1 MTSVGR
7 CTRSTMPAIVIVLPV
22 PVAPRSVT
30 MRSPWVSAS
39 AASSMARGRSAAGVK
54 MGSRRNSGTTFECSG
69 ACGRNRAAGGSPFKR
84 ARDRAERSPTRVPV
98 RRRRSTMAAT
108 ARPGLFARKPTEY
121 LARETSGE
129 HGLKRAVG
137 VLDLTALGI
146 GAIIGTGIF
155 VIIGEAIALSGPS
168 IVISFALAGVTC
180 LFSALSYGELA
191 SSIPVSGSAYTY
203 GYATLGE
210 LVGWIIGWDL
220 ILEYGVSVAAVAV
233 GWGGYLQSLLDS
245 LFGISLPDSISAPP
259 GEGGTF
265 NLPAMFLVL
274 AVTALLIYGVRESAR
289 TNTVMVFVKIAI
301 LIFFIVVGV
310 FSINGDNFSPWAPNG
325 FNGTADA
332 AALIFFAY
340 IGFDAV
346 STSGEEATDAQR
358 DLPIAI
364 IGSLLI
370 ATLLYILVSIVA
382 VGLAPSDKL
391 AGSDAPLRDAIKIGA
406 GLDWAGDLL
415 SFGALVAITSVTLT
429 ILYGQTRIFFA
440 MSRDG
445 LLPAVFSRLS
455 ARRTPWITTLM
466 FGVLTAVI
474 AALLPLTEIAKLVN
488 IGTLFAFLILN
499 IGVIVLRRTQPDLE
513 RGFRVPFV
521 PWFPLIGA
529 ALCIYLMTKLELVT
543 WYRFFGWLVLGL
555 IIYFVYGRTHS
566 RLQRGEGPDEARA
579 DMAV

>member
-1 MTSVGR
+1 M
-7 CTRSTMPAIVIVLPV
+7 
-22 PVAPRSVT
+22 
-30 MRSPWVSAS
+30 
-39 AASSMARGRSAAGVK
+39 
-54 MGSRRNSGTTFECSG
+54 
-69 ACGRNRAAGGSPFKR
+69 
-84 ARDRAERSPTRVPV
+84 
-98 RRRRSTMAAT
+98 AT
-108 ARPGLFARKPTEY
+108 ATRPGPWARKPMEH
-121 LARETSGE
+121 LARETGGDD
-129 HGLKRAVG
+129 GLKRAVG

-155 VIIGEAIALSGPS
+155 VIIGEAIGDAGPS
-168 IVISFALAGVTC
+168 IVLSFALAGITC

-259 GEGGTF
+259 GDGGSF

-274 AVTALLIYGVRESAR
+274 AVTGVLIYGIRESAR
-289 TNTVMVFVKIAI
+289 ANTIMVAVKILI
-301 LIFFIVVGV
+301 LAFFILVG
-310 FSINGDNFSPWAPNG
+310 FASINGDNYSPWAPNG
-325 FNGTADA
+325 VSGTVDA

-346 STSGEEATDAQR
+346 STSGEEATNAQR

-370 ATLLYILVSIVA
+370 ATLLYILVAIVA
-382 VGLAPSDKL
+382 VGLVPSKVL
-391 AGSDAPLRDAIKIGA
+391 AGSDAPLSDAIKIGA

-445 LLPAVFSRLS
+445 LLPKIFSRLTV
-455 ARRTPWITTLM
+455 RRTPAVTTLM
-466 FGVLTAVI
+466 FGILTAI
-474 AALLPLTEIAKLVN
+474 MAALLPLSEIAKLVN
-488 IGTLFAFLILN
+488 IGTLFAFLIVN
-499 IGVIVLRRTQPDLE
+499 IGVIILRRTQPDLE

-521 PWFPLIGA
+521 PVFPLIGA
-529 ALCIYLMTKLELVT
+529 GLCIYLMSRLELVT
-543 WYRFFGWLVLGL
+543 WLRFGGWLLLGL
-555 IIYFVYGRTHS
+555 IIYFLYGRNHS
-566 RLQRGEGPDEARA
+566 RLQLGEGPDEERA
-579 DMAV
+579 KLSV

>member
-1 MTSVGR
+1 M
-7 CTRSTMPAIVIVLPV
+7 
-22 PVAPRSVT
+22 
-30 MRSPWVSAS
+30 
-39 AASSMARGRSAAGVK
+39 
-54 MGSRRNSGTTFECSG
+54 
-69 ACGRNRAAGGSPFKR
+69 
-84 ARDRAERSPTRVPV
+84 
-98 RRRRSTMAAT
+98 AT
-108 ARPGLFARKPTEY
+108 ATRPGPWARKPMEH
-121 LARETSGE
+121 LARETGGDD
-129 HGLKRAVG
+129 GLKRAVG

-155 VIIGEAIALSGPS
+155 VIIGEAIGDAGPS
-168 IVISFALAGVTC
+168 IVLSFALAGITC

-259 GEGGTF
+259 GDGGSF

-274 AVTALLIYGVRESAR
+274 AVTGVLIYGIRESAR
-289 TNTVMVFVKIAI
+289 ANTIMVAVKILI
-301 LIFFIVVGV
+301 LAFFILVG
-310 FSINGDNFSPWAPNG
+310 FASINGDNYSPWAPNG
-325 FNGTADA
+325 VSGTVDA

-346 STSGEEATDAQR
+346 STSGEEATNAQR

-370 ATLLYILVSIVA
+370 ATLLYILVAIVA
-382 VGLAPSDKL
+382 VGLVPSKVL
-391 AGSDAPLRDAIKIGA
+391 AGSDAPLSDAIKIGA

-445 LLPAVFSRLS
+445 LLPKVFSRLTV
-455 ARRTPWITTLM
+455 RRTPAVTTLM
-466 FGVLTAVI
+466 FGILTAI
-474 AALLPLTEIAKLVN
+474 MAALLPLSEIAKLVN
-488 IGTLFAFLILN
+488 IGTLFAFLIVN
-499 IGVIVLRRTQPDLE
+499 IGVIILRRTQPDLE

-521 PWFPLIGA
+521 PVFPLIGS
-529 ALCIYLMTKLELVT
+529 ALCIYLMSRLELVT
-543 WYRFFGWLVLGL
+543 WLRFGGWLLLGL
-555 IIYFVYGRTHS
+555 IIYFLYGRNHS
-566 RLQRGEGPDEARA
+566 RLQLGEGPDEERA
-579 DMAV
+579 KLSV

>member
-1 MTSVGR
+1 M
-7 CTRSTMPAIVIVLPV
+7 
-22 PVAPRSVT
+22 
-30 MRSPWVSAS
+30 
-39 AASSMARGRSAAGVK
+39 
-54 MGSRRNSGTTFECSG
+54 
-69 ACGRNRAAGGSPFKR
+69 
-84 ARDRAERSPTRVPV
+84 
-98 RRRRSTMAAT
+98 AT
-108 ARPGLFARKPTEY
+108 ARRPGLFARKSTDW
-121 LARETSGE
+121 LVRETSGDE
-129 HGLKRAVG
+129 GLRRAVG

-155 VIIGEAIALSGPS
+155 VIIGEAIGDAGPS
-168 IVISFALAGVTC
+168 IVLSFALAGVTC

-203 GYATLGE
+203 GYATMGE
-210 LVGWIIGWDL
+210 LLAWIIGWDL

-233 GWGGYLQSLLDS
+233 GWGGYLQSLLAS
-245 LFGISLPDSISAPP
+245 LFGINLPDSIAAPP

-265 NLPAMFLVL
+265 NLPSMFLVL

-289 TNTVMVFVKIAI
+289 TNTIMVFVKIAI
-301 LIFFIVVGV
+301 LVFFILVG
-310 FSINGDNFSPWAPNG
+310 FASINGDNFSPWAPK
-325 FNGTADA
+325 GTSGTVDA

-346 STSGEEATDAQR
+346 STSGEEAENPQR

-370 ATLLYILVSIVA
+370 ATLLYILVAIVA

-391 AGSDAPLRDAIKIGA
+391 AGSDAPLSDAIKIGA

-445 LLPAVFSRLS
+445 LLPDVFARLS
-455 ARRTPWITTLM
+455 VRRTPWITTLT
-466 FGVLTAVI
+466 FGILTAVM

-488 IGTLFAFLILN
+488 IGTLFAFLIVN
-499 IGVIVLRRTQPDLE
+499 IGVIILRRTQPDLE

-521 PWFPLIGA
+521 PVFPLIGA
-529 ALCIYLMTKLELVT
+529 VLCIYLMSRLELVT
-543 WYRFFGWLVLGL
+543 WIRFGGWLLLGL
-555 IIYFVYGRTHS
+555 VIYFVYGRTHS
-566 RLQRGEGPDEARA
+566 RLQRGQGPDTERA
-579 DMAV
+579 EVPV

>member
-1 MTSVGR
+1 M
-7 CTRSTMPAIVIVLPV
+7 
-22 PVAPRSVT
+22 
-30 MRSPWVSAS
+30 
-39 AASSMARGRSAAGVK
+39 
-54 MGSRRNSGTTFECSG
+54 
-69 ACGRNRAAGGSPFKR
+69 
-84 ARDRAERSPTRVPV
+84 
-98 RRRRSTMAAT
+98 AT
-108 ARPGLFARKPTEY
+108 ATRPGPWARKPMEH
-121 LARETSGE
+121 LARETGGDD
-129 HGLKRAVG
+129 GLKRAVG

-155 VIIGEAIALSGPS
+155 VIIGEAIGDAGPS
-168 IVISFALAGVTC
+168 IVLSFALAGITC

-259 GEGGTF
+259 GDGGSF

-274 AVTALLIYGVRESAR
+274 AVTGVLIYGIRESAR
-289 TNTVMVFVKIAI
+289 ANTIMVAVKILI
-301 LIFFIVVGV
+301 LAFFILVG
-310 FSINGDNFSPWAPNG
+310 FASINGDNYSPWAPNG
-325 FNGTADA
+325 VSGTVDA

-346 STSGEEATDAQR
+346 STSGEEATNAQR

-370 ATLLYILVSIVA
+370 ATLLYILVAIVA
-382 VGLAPSDKL
+382 VGLVPSKVL
-391 AGSDAPLRDAIKIGA
+391 AGSDAPLSDAIKIGA

-445 LLPAVFSRLS
+445 LLPKVFSRLTV
-455 ARRTPWITTLM
+455 RRTPAVTTLM
-466 FGVLTAVI
+466 FGILTAI
-474 AALLPLTEIAKLVN
+474 MAALLPLSEIAKLVN
-488 IGTLFAFLILN
+488 IGTLFAFLIVN
-499 IGVIVLRRTQPDLE
+499 IGVIILRRTQPDLE

-521 PWFPLIGA
+521 PVFPLIGA
-529 ALCIYLMTKLELVT
+529 VLCIYLMSRLELVT
-543 WYRFFGWLVLGL
+543 WLRFGGWLLLGL
-555 IIYFVYGRTHS
+555 IIYFVYGRNHS
-566 RLQRGEGPDEARA
+566 RLQLGEGPDEERA
-579 DMAV
+579 KLSV

>member
-1 MTSVGR
+1 M
-7 CTRSTMPAIVIVLPV
+7 
-22 PVAPRSVT
+22 
-30 MRSPWVSAS
+30 
-39 AASSMARGRSAAGVK
+39 
-54 MGSRRNSGTTFECSG
+54 
-69 ACGRNRAAGGSPFKR
+69 
-84 ARDRAERSPTRVPV
+84 
-98 RRRRSTMAAT
+98 AT
-108 ARPGLFARKPTEY
+108 ATRPGLFARKPTEH
-121 LARETSGE
+121 LVRETSGDE
-129 HGLKRAVG
+129 GLKRAVG

-155 VIIGEAIALSGPS
+155 VIIGEAIGDSGPS

-259 GEGGTF
+259 GEGGSF
-265 NLPAMFLVL
+265 NLPSVILIA

-289 TNTVMVFVKIAI
+289 TNTMMVLLKVAI

-325 FNGTADA
+325 FDGTADA

-346 STSGEEATDAQR
+346 STSGEEAENPQR

-382 VGLAPSDKL
+382 VGLAPADKL
-391 AGSDAPLRDAIKIGA
+391 AGSDAPLSDAIKIGV
-406 GLDWAGDLL
+406 GLDWAANLL

-445 LLPAVFSRLS
+445 LLPGIFARLS
-455 ARRTPWITTLM
+455 PRRTPAFTTLM
-466 FGVLTAVI
+466 FGILTAII
-474 AALLPLTEIAKLVN
+474 AAFLPLSEIAKLVN
-488 IGTLFAFLILN
+488 IGTLFAFLIVN
-499 IGVIVLRRTQPDLE
+499 IGVIILRRTEPDLE

-543 WYRFFGWLVLGL
+543 WYRFFGWLALGL
-555 IIYFVYGRTHS
+555 VIYFLYGRTHS
-566 RLQRGEGPDEARA
+566 RLQRGEGPDEERSEL
-579 DMAV
+579 AV

>member
-1 MTSVGR
+1 M
-7 CTRSTMPAIVIVLPV
+7 
-22 PVAPRSVT
+22 
-30 MRSPWVSAS
+30 
-39 AASSMARGRSAAGVK
+39 
-54 MGSRRNSGTTFECSG
+54 
-69 ACGRNRAAGGSPFKR
+69 
-84 ARDRAERSPTRVPV
+84 
-98 RRRRSTMAAT
+98 AT
-108 ARPGLFARKPTEY
+108 ATRPGPWARKPMEH
-121 LARETSGE
+121 LARETGGDD
-129 HGLKRAVG
+129 GLKRAVG

-155 VIIGEAIALSGPS
+155 VIIGEAIGDAGPS
-168 IVISFALAGVTC
+168 IVLSFALAGITC

-259 GEGGTF
+259 GDGGSF

-274 AVTALLIYGVRESAR
+274 AVTGVLIYGIRESAR
-289 TNTVMVFVKIAI
+289 ANTIMVAVKILI
-301 LIFFIVVGV
+301 LAFFILVG
-310 FSINGDNFSPWAPNG
+310 FASINGDNYSPWAPNG
-325 FNGTADA
+325 VSGTVDA

-346 STSGEEATDAQR
+346 STSGEEATNAQR

-370 ATLLYILVSIVA
+370 ATLLYILVAIVA
-382 VGLAPSDKL
+382 VGLVPSKVL
-391 AGSDAPLRDAIKIGA
+391 AGSDAPLSDAIKIGA

-445 LLPAVFSRLS
+445 LLPKVFSRLTV
-455 ARRTPWITTLM
+455 RRTPAVTTLM
-466 FGVLTAVI
+466 FGILTAI
-474 AALLPLTEIAKLVN
+474 MAALLPLSEIAKLVN
-488 IGTLFAFLILN
+488 IGTLFAFLIVN
-499 IGVIVLRRTQPDLE
+499 IGVIILRRTQPDLE

-521 PWFPLIGA
+521 PVFPLIGSV
-529 ALCIYLMTKLELVT
+529 LCIYLMSRLELVT
-543 WYRFFGWLVLGL
+543 WLRFGGWLLLGL
-555 IIYFVYGRTHS
+555 IIYFLYGRNHS
-566 RLQRGEGPDEARA
+566 RLQLGEGPDEERA
-579 DMAV
+579 KLSV

>member
-1 MTSVGR
+1 MATATRPGPAPASRWSTSPERRAG
-7 CTRSTMPAIVIVLPV
+7 TTGSS
-22 PVAPRSVT
+22 AP
-30 MRSPWVSAS
+30 SAS
-39 AASSMARGRSAAGVK
+39 
-54 MGSRRNSGTTFECSG
+54 
-69 ACGRNRAAGGSPFKR
+69 
-84 ARDRAERSPTRVPV
+84 
-98 RRRRSTMAAT
+98 
-108 ARPGLFARKPTEY
+108 
-121 LARETSGE
+121 
-129 HGLKRAVG
+129 
-137 VLDLTALGI
+137 LDLTALGI

-155 VIIGEAIALSGPS
+155 VIIGEAIGDAGPS
-168 IVISFALAGVTC
+168 IVLSFALAGITC

-259 GEGGTF
+259 GDGGSF

-274 AVTALLIYGVRESAR
+274 AVTALLIYGIRESAR
-289 TNTVMVFVKIAI
+289 ANTVMVAVKILI
-301 LIFFIVVGV
+301 LVFFVVVG
-310 FSINGDNFSPWAPNG
+310 FASINGDNFSPWAPNG
-325 FNGTADA
+325 VSGTVDA

-346 STSGEEATDAQR
+346 STSGEEATNAQR

-370 ATLLYILVSIVA
+370 ATLLYILVAIVA
-382 VGLAPSDKL
+382 VGLVPSKVL
-391 AGSDAPLRDAIKIGA
+391 AGSDAPLSDAIKIGA

-445 LLPAVFSRLS
+445 LLPKVFSRLS
-455 ARRTPWITTLM
+455 VRRTPAVTTLM
-466 FGVLTAVI
+466 FGILTAI
-474 AALLPLTEIAKLVN
+474 MAALLPLSEIAKLVN
-488 IGTLFAFLILN
+488 IGTLFAFLIVN
-499 IGVIVLRRTQPDLE
+499 IGVIILRRTQPDLE

-521 PWFPLIGA
+521 PVFPLIGA
-529 ALCIYLMTKLELVT
+529 ALCIYLMSRLELVT
-543 WYRFFGWLVLGL
+543 WLRFGGWLAPRADHLLRCTGATT
-555 IIYFVYGRTHS
+555 RACS
-566 RLQRGEGPDEARA
+566 SARA
-579 DMAV
+579 RTRSAPSSRV